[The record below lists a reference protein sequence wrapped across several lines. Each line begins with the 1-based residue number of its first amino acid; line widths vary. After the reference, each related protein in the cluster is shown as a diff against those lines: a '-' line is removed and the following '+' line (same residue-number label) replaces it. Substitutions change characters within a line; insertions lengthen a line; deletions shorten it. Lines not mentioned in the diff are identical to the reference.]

1 MGAADAARRATAML
15 ALGVALAAC
24 RGVYQPLLVRA
35 DAGLPADAYARCL
48 GLMHARYGRLLVADE
63 AKFLLQSDWVQGP
76 KADAACQQRATI
88 YRDGDA
94 LACIVEVRH
103 LGIGM
108 FDTIPTWSAARPD
121 TRMEEDL
128 GDAVLRAL
136 SNG

>member
-15 ALGVALAAC
+15 VLGVALAAC

-108 FDTIPTWSAARPD
+108 FDTIPKWSAARTD